1 MSEKESNINW
11 KDNSDHIGRMLH
23 EWRKSDALSDVT
35 LFSDD
40 KQQFKAH
47 KLVLSACSPFFEN
60 IISDLKQ
67 RASVIY
73 LEGIKDQD
81 LSSILEFMYLG
92 TTKVC
97 QERIENFLSIAKN
110 LELKGISL
118 EDTINAAISQES
130 DMDELNDITTT
141 TDLTFENKSQDI
153 SVFLESEQYSL
164 DVLTPISFEKK
175 ESDDFEFGTKR
186 RDSLKSHKLAKHDDV
201 GYKYKYECNMCD
213 FVVTREYSLKVHI
226 KSKHEKIQKY
236 NCSKCEYQ
244 TGRKECLVNHIRTKH
259 DGVKFFCNQCD
270 YEAFHK
276 CHLNRHIREK
286 HEGFKYKCNK
296 CDKEYGS
303 EKGLEYHIQIIHEG
317 LKLGGCCD
325 KCDYLAPTKHMLKRH
340 IDSVHEGIT
349 YDCKQCDYQCST
361 KETLIKHIEKKHKG
375 NGHQNE
381 SGSNHK
387 DRSLKKYTCDQCQF
401 KGLSESNLKKHIQ
414 NKHVKKV
421 VKYRYY

>member
-1 MSEKESNINW
+1 MNW
-11 KDNSDHIGRMLH
+11 KDQSDHLERMLH

-81 LSSILEFMYLG
+81 VSSILEFMYLG

-110 LELKGISL
+110 LEVKGISL
-118 EDTINAAISQES
+118 EDTINAAISQEF

-164 DVLTPISFEKK
+164 DVLTPIPFDKK
-175 ESDDFEFGTKR
+175 ESNYFACDQCEFGTKR

-201 GYKYKYECNMCD
+201 GYKYECNMCD

-226 KSKHEKIQKY
+226 KSKHENQKY
-236 NCSKCEYQ
+236 HCSKCEYQ
-244 TGRKECLVNHIRTKH
+244 TGRKECLVYHIRSKH
-259 DGVKFFCNQCD
+259 DGVKFVCNQCD
-270 YEAFHK
+270 YQAHQK
-276 CHLNRHIREK
+276 SHLNRHIRTK
-286 HEGFKYKCNK
+286 HEGFKYQCNK
-296 CDKEYGS
+296 CYKEYGS

-325 KCDYLAPTKHMLKRH
+325 KCDYLAPTIPILKRH
-340 IDSVHEGIT
+340 IDSVHNGIT
-349 YDCKQCDYQCST
+349 YDCKQCDYQST
-361 KETLIKHIEKKHKG
+361 TKKTLEKHIEKKHKG
-375 NGHQNE
+375 NDHQNE
-381 SGSNHK
+381 SGTNLK

-421 VKYRYY
+421 VKFRYY